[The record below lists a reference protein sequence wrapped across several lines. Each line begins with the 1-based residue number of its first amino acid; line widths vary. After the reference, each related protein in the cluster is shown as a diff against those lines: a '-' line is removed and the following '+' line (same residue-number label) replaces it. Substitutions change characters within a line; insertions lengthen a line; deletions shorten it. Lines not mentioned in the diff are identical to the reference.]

1 MRSAILYRLA
11 IPLLLTLV
19 SGSIFF
25 RSMILVV
32 LAVIFS
38 SLLLSRLSRNV
49 TTKTGKTTNNDK
61 DVIDGNYKIMDDN
74 E

>member
-1 MRSAILYRLA
+1 
-11 IPLLLTLV
+11 
-19 SGSIFF
+19 
-25 RSMILVV
+25 MILVV